1 MRAAKTPS
9 PTRQEITSAMR
20 AAAQFNEVNRHEPPW
35 PESSPANTNLTNEA
49 VNPLKL
55 RQIIFWQVAKAVNM
69 LKTG

>member
-1 MRAAKTPS
+1 MARVVASK
-9 PTRQEITSAMR
+9 
-20 AAAQFNEVNRHEPPW
+20 HK
-35 PESSPANTNLTNEA
+35 LTNEA